1 MRSPIAASVR
11 PRATALVAAAVS
23 VLLVAGCASGKQGPA
38 KEETA
43 KNGSI
48 IVDLPRSA
56 LPPSIVRDEAIR
68 EQKQGSP
75 TRALL
80 EWWQALQFGDVEV
93 SVRLMT
99 PAAVRALGRR
109 RFERL
114 VRQVGPG
121 LPGINVVS
129 WRVFDNVCSI
139 RVELLSFAPS
149 KGDRKPSVK
158 PTSSSPSS
166 FVMRQGSQRRKWLF
180 NDAAFLRQLAKNAN
194 I

>member
-1 MRSPIAASVR
+1 
-11 PRATALVAAAVS
+11 
-23 VLLVAGCASGKQGPA
+23 
-38 KEETA
+38 
-43 KNGSI
+43 
-48 IVDLPRSA
+48 
-56 LPPSIVRDEAIR
+56 
-68 EQKQGSP
+68 
-75 TRALL
+75 
-80 EWWQALQFGDVEV
+80 
-93 SVRLMT
+93 MT

-158 PTSSSPSS
+158 PTSSSPNS